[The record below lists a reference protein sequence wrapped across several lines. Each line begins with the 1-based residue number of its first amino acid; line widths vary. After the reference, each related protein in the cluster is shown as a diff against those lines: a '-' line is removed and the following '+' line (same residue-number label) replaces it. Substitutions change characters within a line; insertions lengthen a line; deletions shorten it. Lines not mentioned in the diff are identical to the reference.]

1 MLKFTQTTNG
11 AFSSFQY
18 TGKAH
23 PTGNRENWGE
33 EGEEEREGWELTQAQ
48 AQHPGLRGSQQA
60 FEFESG
66 YLGST
71 PTHSS

>member
-33 EGEEEREGWELTQAQ
+33 EGEEEDQRGPELTRVPPAP
-48 AQHPGLRGSQQA
+48 HPEEGGVSPENINDPSRSYTLLR
-60 FEFESG
+60 
-66 YLGST
+66 
-71 PTHSS
+71 